1 MPSMLKKQKVVDS
14 MRDFGPCS
22 AFSAESNKQAPSRD
36 IANYFANLQSIRYI
50 CQGGLFNNNDTC
62 GTGLQILYNHPNVQH
77 FLNGIPP
84 KTLLA
89 DKAMYQPGAAW
100 KASHAG
106 MQKFSLLQLV
116 TVGVVSATVEEL
128 NMMDPPFTVIYHD
141 PILPTAECHE
151 HYAVVSQSRDLVCTG
166 SYVQLCKP
174 FQQFS
179 YGELLAILSLRNGA
193 TVCII
198 RGFEAVEVEPGVP
211 LLSEFDC
218 PYYNLTRTI
227 FSTDSSNISA
237 AISMMHHCEEAVTL
251 WKLMCA
257 N

>member
-1 MPSMLKKQKVVDS
+1 M
-14 MRDFGPCS
+14 
-22 AFSAESNKQAPSRD
+22 
-36 IANYFANLQSIRYI
+36 
-50 CQGGLFNNNDTC
+50 
-62 GTGLQILYNHPNVQH
+62 QH

-89 DKAMYQPGAAW
+89 DKAIYQPGAAR
-100 KASHAG
+100 KVPVNIVVRPHSFYCIYVQASHAG

-174 FQQFS
+174 FQQV
-179 YGELLAILSLRNGA
+179 Y
-193 TVCII
+193 VCIH
-198 RGFEAVEVEPGVP
+198 FHTYDWQYF
-211 LLSEFDC
+211 L
-218 PYYNLTRTI
+218 
-227 FSTDSSNISA
+227 
-237 AISMMHHCEEAVTL
+237 
-251 WKLMCA
+251 
-257 N
+257 